1 MKLNRIAALLGILT
15 LATCVSCAKVQKP
28 DGMPDLYPCT
38 VTLTQGGEPLEGAL
52 IHCQSDDP
60 KLIRW
65 AVTGQTDAKGVAKI
79 FTMGKYEGAPAG
91 TFAVVVTKEE
101 TEGAEESAPT
111 DIGEASTG
119 GQTGTVFS
127 LVSLEFTT
135 KETTPLRITVEAN
148 GDSKFDLDC
157 GEKTRVERPKEKI

>member
-1 MKLNRIAALLGILT
+1 MKLNRIIAVFVVFT

-28 DGMPDLYPCT
+28 DGMPDLYPCSI
-38 VTLTQGGEPLEGAL
+38 TLTQGGAPLEGAL

-91 TFAVVVTKEE
+91 TFAVVVVKEE
-101 TEGAEESAPT
+101 TEGGAESAAV
-111 DIGEASTG
+111 DIGETSTVDPS
-119 GQTGTVFS
+119 TPVFS

-135 KETTPLRITVEAN
+135 KETTPLRMTVEAN
-148 GDSKFDLDC
+148 GANKYDFDC
-157 GEKTRVERPKEKI
+157 GEKTRVERPKDVM

>member
-1 MKLNRIAALLGILT
+1 
-15 LATCVSCAKVQKP
+15 
-28 DGMPDLYPCT
+28 MPDLYPCT
-38 VTLTQGGEPLEGAL
+38 VTLSQGGEPLEGAL

-91 TFAVVVTKEE
+91 TYAVVVVKEE
-101 TEGAEESAPT
+101 TEGAASSTPV
-111 DIGEASTG
+111 DIGETSTG
-119 GQTGTVFS
+119 DRSAPVFS

-148 GDSKFDLDC
+148 GNSKFDLDC